1 MTLSVDTTLTDLRTG
16 FTSGSFFVFRACLT
30 FSALTTSK
38 INQIYENRDI
48 TLACNVCGQKKDIII
63 TELC

>member
-16 FTSGSFFVFRACLT
+16 FTYGPFFVFQAFLS

-38 INQIYENRDI
+38 MNQIYKNRDI
-48 TLACNVCGQKKDIII
+48 TLACNVCGQKKRYHHH
-63 TELC
+63 